1 MSRAVLVF
9 MLLLSGFPLLFESR
23 GQTANISSGGKYT
36 LEGALGPAPGGKLA
50 GGIYTVDQ
58 GSFSLIVETA
68 GAPTMKIQALG
79 ADLVITWSAAAN
91 AFNLEQTSALGSGWA
106 AVSATQQTANGEIK
120 VTIPFG
126 AQKQF
131 LRLKSANP

>member
-1 MSRAVLVF
+1 MS
-9 MLLLSGFPLLFESR
+9 
-23 GQTANISSGGKYT
+23 
-36 LEGALGPAPGGKLA
+36 

-58 GSFSLIVETA
+58 SSFTLIVETA
-68 GAPTMKIQALG
+68 GAPTMKIQVQG
-79 ADLVITWSAAAN
+79 PDLVITWQGSIN
-91 AFNLEQTSALGSGWA
+91 AFNLEQTAALGSAWT

-126 AQKQF
+126 VQKQF